1 MQAEQHLKAFLKQ
14 LKAERRLS
22 QNTIMAY
29 KRDLHDFLRFCGR
42 EGIHKLAELDSHTV
56 RRFAA
61 ESHRLGLSPRSIA
74 RRLSSLRSFL
84 SFAVQAGL
92 ISSNVA
98 INVQAPKPSRRLPN
112 TLDVDQV
119 ASLLALEGK
128 KPLTVRDR
136 AILELLYSSGLR
148 LSELVG
154 LDLNDLDLND
164 RTVRVTGKGQ
174 KMRVVPVGKFAA
186 EAIQAWLK
194 VRSALAGSDE
204 KAFFV
209 SQRGGRLAART
220 VQARLKKW
228 ALARGA
234 PMGVHPHM
242 LRHSFASHLLES
254 SGNLRAIQELL
265 GHASIST
272 TQVYTHLDFQH
283 LARIYDQSHPR
294 ARRRKD

>member
-1 MQAEQHLKAFLKQ
+1 VQAEQHLKAFLKQ

-29 KRDLHDFLRFCGR
+29 KRDLYDFLRFCSR
-42 EGIHKLAELDSHTV
+42 EGLHELAELDTHAV
-56 RRFAA
+56 RQFAG

-174 KMRVVPVGKFAA
+174 KMRVVPVGKFAI

-194 VRSALAGSDE
+194 VRLALAGSEE

-228 ALARGA
+228 ALARGV

-254 SGNLRAIQELL
+254 SGNLRAVQELL

-294 ARRRKD
+294 ARRRED